1 MLLKGNV
8 LFVMVGEMI
17 FFKELPL
24 MYLNDFCCDMESLE
38 HLV

>member
-1 MLLKGNV
+1 MLKGNV

-24 MYLNDFCCDMESLE
+24 VYLNDFYCDLESLE
-38 HLV
+38 RLV